1 MNICNIFNHEKLLL
15 PGGFIP
21 NQPENISG
29 PGISEAPSSQIVTP
43 VMIASDSSMLNQNV
57 GL

>member
-1 MNICNIFNHEKLLL
+1 MSICNIFNHEKLLL
-15 PGGFIP
+15 SGGFIP

-29 PGISEAPSSQIVTP
+29 LGISEAPSSQIVTP